1 MSSST
6 IQFNPVCV
14 IIRLKMSESMN
25 GLSSGSLFCHY
36 GETGDA
42 FLIGGAV
49 KPNETLMASVIRQY
63 RRMVDFL
70 LKPNKRLY
78 LANVINGLIDH
89 EPVKISIFFLDV
101 IFNDFCWRARH
112 HTPRMATLTTYHL
125 NDIEASYEE

>member
-1 MSSST
+1 
-6 IQFNPVCV
+6 
-14 IIRLKMSESMN
+14 MN

-89 EPVKISIFFLDV
+89 EPVKISIFF
-101 IFNDFCWRARH
+101 
-112 HTPRMATLTTYHL
+112 PRRYFQRLL
-125 NDIEASYEE
+125 LES